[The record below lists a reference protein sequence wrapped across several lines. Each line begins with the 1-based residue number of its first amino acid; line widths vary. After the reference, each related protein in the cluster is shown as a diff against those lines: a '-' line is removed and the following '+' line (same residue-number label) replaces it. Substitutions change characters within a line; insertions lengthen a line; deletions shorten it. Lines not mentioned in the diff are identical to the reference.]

1 MYPQSQ
7 TGIET
12 VRQRCICQHQ
22 DGDGA
27 RMGGMANICERSINI
42 VSQNKPK
49 VLEGLSQ
56 NGNVAG
62 TRTHTF
68 LVMDIQRYR

>member
-1 MYPQSQ
+1 MYPQSR

-27 RMGGMANICERSINI
+27 RMSGMANTCERLINI
-42 VSQNKPK
+42 VIYNKPK
-49 VLEGLSQ
+49 VLKGLSQ
-56 NGNVAG
+56 TGHVAG
-62 TRTHTF
+62 TRSRYF
-68 LVMDIQRYR
+68 LVMGIQRYR

>member
-12 VRQRCICQHQ
+12 VRPRYLCQRQ
-22 DGDGA
+22 DGAGA
-27 RMGGMANICERSINI
+27 RMGGMANTCERSINI

-62 TRTHTF
+62 TRTYAF
-68 LVMDIQRYR
+68 LVMGIQRYR

>member
-1 MYPQSQ
+1 MYPQSR
-7 TGIET
+7 TDIET

-27 RMGGMANICERSINI
+27 RMGGMANTRACSINI
-42 VSQNKPK
+42 VTENKPK

-56 NGNVAG
+56 KGNVAG
-62 TRTHTF
+62 TRSHPF
-68 LVMDIQRYR
+68 LVMGIQRYR